1 MSDVVH
7 TDTPQR
13 LLAIEVDSSTAW
25 EAICALQPHYKEL
38 DPVANGGNF
47 VIVSSDDPKLEGA
60 ILSPG
65 TVAEHFDH
73 IEPSSHRIKFVE
85 IVR

>member
-1 MSDVVH
+1 MSDVNR
-7 TDTPQR
+7 TDAQQR
-13 LLAIEVDSSTAW
+13 FIAIEVDSSFAW
-25 EAICALQPHYKEL
+25 ETICALEPNYKEL

-47 VIVSSDDPKLEGA
+47 VVVSSHDPKLEGA

-73 IEPSSHRIKFVE
+73 IEPCSRKIKFVE